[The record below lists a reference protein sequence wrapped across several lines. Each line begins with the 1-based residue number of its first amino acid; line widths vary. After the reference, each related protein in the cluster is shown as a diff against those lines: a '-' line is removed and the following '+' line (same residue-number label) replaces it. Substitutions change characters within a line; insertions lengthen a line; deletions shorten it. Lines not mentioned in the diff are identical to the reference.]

1 MRLIQKLKKKLNI
14 SETNKLYTTETVHK
28 PKKGGWT
35 RTDERPYPYFKFIF
49 SIPFS

>member
-1 MRLIQKLKKKLNI
+1 M
-14 SETNKLYTTETVHK
+14 VHK
-28 PKKGGWT
+28 PKKRAGGWT